1 MSLGMFSPLVPLPN
15 MFNLHDAIV
24 FPHCPLFHFCRTEF
38 CMPKGRHG
46 CLRMVFCCMPGET
59 DFSSFAARKRRP
71 PSGYVIWAWQWIPKV
86 GPARRVSLVVG

>member
-1 MSLGMFSPLVPLPN
+1 
-15 MFNLHDAIV
+15 
-24 FPHCPLFHFCRTEF
+24 
-38 CMPKGRHG
+38 
-46 CLRMVFCCMPGET
+46 MPGET